1 MGFFSKR
8 GLIDR
13 VKFDGTQDQVI
24 WKFPHDNLTTKG
36 QIIVNQSQQAV
47 FFKEGAYLDTF
58 GPGTH
63 TLSTDN
69 IPILQNLIN
78 LPFGG
83 ESPFTAEV
91 WYVNC
96 RVFKENFFGTQTP
109 ISVRDPEY
117 RFTIP
122 IRAFGQYSFKIVD
135 CKKFMETIV
144 GTQFNITTEDIQEKF
159 QGPLMSKL
167 KDRIAEYAIDKKIS
181 VLDMPAKADE
191 IGEEAKKLI
200 QKSFNDFG
208 IELVELFIESINYP
222 EDDPNVQKINEAFA
236 NKLTRDIEGTS
247 YAQERQFDIMDN
259 AAQNEG
265 MSGTAMGMGMGAGMG
280 ASMGASMGN
289 MANNNLN
296 QVSGTPPT
304 PPPSVSFHVSLNGQ
318 QSGPFNLDALKQ
330 MIQNGQVNKETY
342 VWKEG
347 YANWVT
353 ASEAP
358 EIAPLFSSIP
368 PPPPGPPGPPP
379 TI

>member
-1 MGFFSKR
+1 
-8 GLIDR
+8 
-13 VKFDGTQDQVI
+13 
-24 WKFPHDNLTTKG
+24 
-36 QIIVNQSQQAV
+36 
-47 FFKEGAYLDTF
+47 
-58 GPGTH
+58 
-63 TLSTDN
+63 
-69 IPILQNLIN
+69 
-78 LPFGG
+78 
-83 ESPFTAEV
+83 
-91 WYVNC
+91 
-96 RVFKENFFGTQTP
+96 
-109 ISVRDPEY
+109 
-117 RFTIP
+117 
-122 IRAFGQYSFKIVD
+122 
-135 CKKFMETIV
+135 METIV

-181 VLDMPAKADE
+181 VLDMPAKTEE
-191 IGEEAKKLI
+191 IAEDAKGII

-208 IELVELFIESINYP
+208 IELVELFLKSINYP

-247 YAQERQFDIMDN
+247 YAQDRQFDIMEN
-259 AAQNEG
+259 AAKNEG
-265 MSGTAMGMGMGAGMG
+265 LTGNAVGMGMGMGVGAGMG
-280 ASMGASMGN
+280 AAMGN
-289 MANNNLN
+289 MASTNLN
-296 QVSGTPPT
+296 QTPGTPP
-304 PPPSVSFHVSLNGQ
+304 PPPQSVSFHLSINSQ
-318 QSGPFNLDALKQ
+318 QSGPFNMDALKQ